1 MENNSHFVKNGNVIT
16 PKPAGSDYNLKA
28 GDVYRLV
35 EDKYTDLLYITE
47 DKAFEFPKRYYST
60 KEDDAFATKVINTFN
75 KTEKLTTGVL
85 LSGMKGSGKTLMAKK
100 IAEKSKLPIIV
111 VDKDVR
117 ATDIENFFAQMS
129 IDVCVIFDEI
139 DKYWNS
145 RYLLGF
151 LDGVKPSCKKLV
163 ICTANEEKEIDEYLN
178 DRCSRVRYKRA
189 FNALSKQVV
198 SGVLN
203 DIIKDKKKAE
213 AATEFIINN
222 IRVVSYDNVIIFGEE
237 VKNNP
242 DESFESIIADLNV
255 EKKD

>member
-16 PKPAGSDYNLKA
+16 PKPTGSDYDLKE
-28 GDVYRLV
+28 GNVYRLI
-35 EDKYTDLLYITE
+35 EDKYSDMLYLVE

-60 KEDDAFATKVINTFN
+60 KEDDKFSEKVINTFN

-100 IAEKSKLPIIV
+100 IAQNSNLPIIV
-111 VDKDVR
+111 IDKDVH
-117 ATDIENFFAQMS
+117 ATNIENFFAQVTVN
-129 IDVCVIFDEI
+129 VCVVFDEI

-151 LDGVKPSCKKLV
+151 LDGVKPTCKKLV
-163 ICTANEEKEIDEYLN
+163 LCTANDEEGIDEYLN
-178 DRCSRVRYKRA
+178 DRCSRIRYKRT
-189 FNALSKQVV
+189 FEALSKNIV

-203 DIIKDKKKAE
+203 DILKDKKKAE

-222 IRVVSYDNVIIFGEE
+222 IQIVSYDNIIIFGEE

-242 DESFESIIADLNV
+242 DESFEDIINDLNV
-255 EKKD
+255 EKK